1 MKEKGKAKM
10 LIDDDFDFE
19 NDASSNESLND
30 ISNDES
36 EMAKQL
42 VYNNN
47 DHKFDLIMKR
57 IAALEAENTRL
68 QICLNKETSRTKVN
82 KLLIIMRSKFTTAVQ
97 KVMIL
102 LKMI

>member
-10 LIDDDFDFE
+10 IIDDNFDFE

-42 VYNNN
+42 VYIN
-47 DHKFDLIMKR
+47 DHKFNLIMKR
-57 IAALEAENTRL
+57 IVALEAENARL
-68 QICLNKETSRTKVN
+68 QICLNKETSRTKDQQ
-82 KLLIIMRSKFTTAVQ
+82 IINNNVK
-97 KVMIL
+97 
-102 LKMI
+102 